1 MSIRDKIKNYIKD
14 RELKKLTD
22 KDLVERVE
30 EKKEKEEEMQEIPNI
45 IGYINDDEKQ
55 LKVAEDAIDS
65 ELDDELKAEIL
76 RALPKKSRANLFKQD
91 NVVAKKIIAQDDID
105 TFTEILVREQVL
117 KPYNELYYRLDVAFS
132 DSQVAQILSNL
143 ETRRNRDYD
152 PQKVLKVIAKQIAV
166 DIKTH
171 RTFLPSHLKE
181 LTDKIIIDLSEE
193 EIMENESDI
202 EKNVEGKENDIEEK
216 KKEIDMEEN
225 IEENTIE
232 IEQNER
238 TNAKA
243 KTRKFDILREDDRQN
258 LYNAIMKE
266 AEILKHKAQTK
277 EYESEQEKNNEL
289 RKLKTLLTPENVKNK
304 INDMVKFQ
312 ERRNREIA
320 TQISDTEKYH

>member
-117 KPYNELYYRLDVAFS
+117 KPYDELYYRLDVAFS

-171 RTFLPSHLKE
+171 GTFLPSHLKE

-277 EYESEQEKNNEL
+277 KYESEQEKNNEL

-304 INDMVKFQ
+304 IDDMVKFQ